1 MMNTLM
7 AGASLLLFLAFIN
20 LGTPWAGWLGIA
32 GMAIVL
38 LKMVGDK
45 RAARRA
51 MKAVNPSNR

>member
-7 AGASLLLFLAFIN
+7 AGASLLLLFLAFIN

-45 RAARRA
+45 RAARRQ
-51 MKAVNPSNR
+51 